1 MTAED
6 RIYIEDGTGR
16 QIASPEDSRTGGS
29 IMLKGHDAARW
40 REANPDKVIA
50 EPKKKA
56 AAKSEDKAVD
66 GPTETKA
73 KTKE

>member
-29 IMLKGHDAARW
+29 IMLKGNDAARW
-40 REANPDKVIA
+40 REANPDKILS
-50 EPKKKA
+50 EPKAKA
-56 AAKSEDKAVD
+56 AAKTEDKAVK
-66 GPTETKA
+66 GPAA
-73 KTKE
+73 KKD

>member
-29 IMLKGHDAARW
+29 IMLKGNDAARW
-40 REANPDKVIA
+40 REANPDKILA
-50 EPKKKA
+50 AKA

-66 GPTETKA
+66 GPRNTKA